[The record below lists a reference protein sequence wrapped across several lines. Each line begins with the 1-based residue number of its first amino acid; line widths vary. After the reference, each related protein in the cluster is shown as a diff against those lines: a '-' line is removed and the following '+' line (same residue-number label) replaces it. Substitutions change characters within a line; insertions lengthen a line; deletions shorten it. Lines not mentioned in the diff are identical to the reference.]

1 MIMPSGI
8 RRLDHKEI
16 NYASNFDKSEEIGRI
31 CGLFDQIHP
40 LQRKVKFLLDI
51 RGYVKVNDL
60 KGDYVEFGSYQSEM
74 QYAAYHILS
83 PINKIQK
90 YIGLDSFNQ
99 SLNFTEED
107 AKHNTYEEESD
118 FLCRYDSVKEF
129 VEKYIGEK
137 GFLIKGD
144 FREEEPQKEL
154 RSLCDRIAISVI
166 DCNLLSSTHDA
177 LEMTF
182 SRMLSGGI
190 IFLDDMFTNFSDGQ
204 PCILNAF
211 MKYAKRYQFECID
224 YSTYPPFSKAFIV
237 YSTKQE
243 IREMYIS

>member
-16 NYASNFDKSEEIGRI
+16 TYASNLDKAEEVGRI

-40 LQRKVKFLLDI
+40 LQRKIKFLLDI

-60 KGDYVEFGSYQSEM
+60 KGDYAEFGSYQSEM
-74 QYAAYHILS
+74 QYAAYHILN
-83 PINKIQK
+83 PVDKIGK
-90 YIGLDSFNQ
+90 YIGLDSFDK
-99 SLNFTEED
+99 SLKFTEED
-107 AKHNTYEEESD
+107 ARHNTYEEESD
-118 FLCRYDSVKEF
+118 FLCDYDSVNKFISE
-129 VEKYIGEK
+129 YIGEK
-137 GFLIKGD
+137 GVLIKGD
-144 FREEEPQKEL
+144 FRDREVRGEF
-154 RSLCDRIAISVI
+154 RSSCDKVAISVI

-182 SRMLSGGI
+182 SRIISGGV
-190 IFLDDMFTNFSDGQ
+190 IFLDDMFTNFSHGQ

-211 MKYAKRYQFECID
+211 KKYAKRYQFECID

-243 IREMYIS
+243 IREMY